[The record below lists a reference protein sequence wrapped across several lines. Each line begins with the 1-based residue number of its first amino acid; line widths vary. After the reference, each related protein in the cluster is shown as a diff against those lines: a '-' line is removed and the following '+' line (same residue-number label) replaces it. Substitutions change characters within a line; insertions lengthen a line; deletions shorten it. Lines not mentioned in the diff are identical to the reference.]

1 MFFLSSILIGISL
14 SLDCFAISISQGLRK
29 NLNPIKAILIL
40 SFLFAFFQSGMLL
53 IGYFA
58 GSYST
63 GHLGSLATWTSA
75 ILLFL
80 IGAKMIKEGLE
91 EEAENEVGAN
101 TFRDYFVLSVSTSTD
116 ALAAGFTLPTLNL
129 DWVIT
134 SICVGLVCFLFSIIG
149 GFFGKLLGEKF
160 GKRSEILGGLILII
174 LGIKVIF

>member
-63 GHLGSLATWTSA
+63 GHLGSLATWEFHNPISFA
-75 ILLFL
+75 
-80 IGAKMIKEGLE
+80 
-91 EEAENEVGAN
+91 
-101 TFRDYFVLSVSTSTD
+101 
-116 ALAAGFTLPTLNL
+116 
-129 DWVIT
+129 
-134 SICVGLVCFLFSIIG
+134 
-149 GFFGKLLGEKF
+149 
-160 GKRSEILGGLILII
+160 
-174 LGIKVIF
+174 

>member
-63 GHLGSLATWTSA
+63 GLLGSLATWTSA

-91 EEAENEVGAN
+91 EEEENEVGAN

-129 DWVIT
+129 DWVPYFYLRWT
-134 SICVGLVCFLFSIIG
+134 GMLFCLVSLEDFSENYSAKSSVNAQRYWG
-149 GFFGKLLGEKF
+149 D
-160 GKRSEILGGLILII
+160 
-174 LGIKVIF
+174 